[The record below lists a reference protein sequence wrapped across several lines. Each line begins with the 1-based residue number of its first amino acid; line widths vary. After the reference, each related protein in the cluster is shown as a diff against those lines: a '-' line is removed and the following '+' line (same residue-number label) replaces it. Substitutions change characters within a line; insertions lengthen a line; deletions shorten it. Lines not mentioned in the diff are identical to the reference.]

1 MFLFCFLIPLFME
14 FPNLKIVELD
24 DSNRHLID
32 SFECDFSELS
42 DFLKEDALLQAK
54 QSVNK
59 TYLWVSDKGL
69 LLAYMTLCVDAILLS
84 AAMRSKLSQKG
95 ISYKSL
101 PALKIGRLAVRNG
114 FTGIGIGRKTLFFA
128 INIAIEINR
137 HAACRFLTVDAK
149 NYAGAKN
156 PVGFYEKAG
165 FVFTKDPK
173 KGADS
178 IPMYLDLLGTINASS
193 KRN

>member
-1 MFLFCFLIPLFME
+1 MV
-14 FPNLKIVELD
+14 FPYFKVVELN
-24 DSNRHLID
+24 DSNLHLID

-59 TYLWVSDKGL
+59 TYLWVSDDGV
-69 LLAYMTLCVDAILLS
+69 LLAYLTLCVDAILLS
-84 AAMRSKLSQKG
+84 AAMRSKLSKKG
-95 ISYKSL
+95 INYKSL

-114 FTGIGIGRKTLFFA
+114 FTGIGIGRKALFFA
-128 INIAIEINR
+128 INLAIEINR
-137 HAACRFLTVDAK
+137 RAACRFLTVDAK

-165 FVFTKDPK
+165 FVFTKSPK
-173 KGADS
+173 KSADS
-178 IPMYLDLLGTINASS
+178 VPMYLDLLGTINASS
-193 KRN
+193 KGN